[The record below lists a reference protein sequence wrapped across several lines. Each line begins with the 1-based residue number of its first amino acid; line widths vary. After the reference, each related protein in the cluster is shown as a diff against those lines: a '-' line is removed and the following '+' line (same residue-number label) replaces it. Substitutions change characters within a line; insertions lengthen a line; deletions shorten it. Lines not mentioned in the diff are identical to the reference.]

1 MEREWG
7 AGASFLPGHPSAAD
21 SGGEDVVFRDGLH
34 GGVRDAAAWERG
46 RGQADDGL
54 PRSRGASVGR
64 GRDGLEPAAR
74 EVMVVYA
81 PMILRSLAEIKEAF
95 GVGERQIKLWV
106 QQGAPIAVEGEGRK
120 VRYSAEAVRLQVWR
134 ERKCLMLE

>member
-1 MEREWG
+1 
-7 AGASFLPGHPSAAD
+7 
-21 SGGEDVVFRDGLH
+21 
-34 GGVRDAAAWERG
+34 
-46 RGQADDGL
+46 
-54 PRSRGASVGR
+54 
-64 GRDGLEPAAR
+64 
-74 EVMVVYA
+74 MVVYA

-134 ERKCLMLE
+134 ERKCLML

>member
-1 MEREWG
+1 MAE
-7 AGASFLPGHPSAAD
+7 
-21 SGGEDVVFRDGLH
+21 
-34 GGVRDAAAWERG
+34 
-46 RGQADDGL
+46 
-54 PRSRGASVGR
+54 
-64 GRDGLEPAAR
+64 R

-95 GVGERQIKLWV
+95 GVGERQIKLWE